1 METNNKV
8 ALAWKDFE
16 QCAGETFKSLLADTE
31 LADVT
36 LACADDTLLK
46 AHKVI
51 LSASSPFFKNLLYK
65 NPHSFPLI
73 YMKGVEGKTLEALL
87 SFIYCGEAKVLEADL
102 KVFLETGTELKI
114 RGLFD
119 TTRNTNETQSHE
131 GDTNEFESETI
142 DKEIE
147 PRIKTKQK
155 QKHAIIEGFTPQ
167 LKQQE
172 KRTTTTKPK
181 KHNETEKVAPKTKQQ
196 VNPNHVQDKE
206 TEKQTVQCQVCNKL
220 LPMDKHVLI
229 KHKKDHRD
237 RQ

>member
-1 METNNKV
+1 MGAGDSMETNNKV

-102 KVFLETGTELKI
+102 KVFFET
-114 RGLFD
+114 
-119 TTRNTNETQSHE
+119 
-131 GDTNEFESETI
+131 ETI

-220 LPMDKHVLI
+220 LPMDKHV
-229 KHKKDHRD
+229 
-237 RQ
+237 